1 MELNERSGKTA
12 VSANWLPPDDDSPHS
27 VSMQLYTSSG
37 KQPSSV
43 RVAEA
48 EGEVCQ
54 RKLDKVLPALKMSE
68 RKSSRKGGSD
78 SVGNGGVG
86 GSDSVGSSSVSG
98 GSVVSSDF
106 A

>member
-54 RKLDKVLPALKMSE
+54 RKFDKVPPASKM
-68 RKSSRKGGSD
+68 RARTCQRR
-78 SVGNGGVG
+78 
-86 GSDSVGSSSVSG
+86 
-98 GSVVSSDF
+98 
-106 A
+106 